1 MGFCNPVTI
10 VPRITVSQR
19 NIVLLHLYAKE
30 QLLHVI
36 VPRITVS
43 IGNIMENKRKKWT
56 HQEEVTDSL
65 VKAREK
71 RKWQLAF
78 RRYILE
84 KQSTRQYAPF
94 MGLDIETYRNYI
106 ELQFTGGLSW
116 SNFGKSWQFEHII
129 PMSFF
134 DFSNHEDMALCW
146 NFINIRVE
154 PLEKEGVNSKNILA
168 AKSYFEKLYQK
179 TGYDMCQKMVE
190 KINRLAENGM
200 PLEGE
205 IAGFISS
212 HNARIQKIT
221 TLTADEMVE
230 LNKGAFLEDILLER
244 EIIRK
249 FG

>member
-1 MGFCNPVTI
+1 
-10 VPRITVSQR
+10 
-19 NIVLLHLYAKE
+19 
-30 QLLHVI
+30 
-36 VPRITVS
+36 
-43 IGNIMENKRKKWT
+43 MENKRKKWT
-56 HQEEVTDSL
+56 HQEEVTESL

-129 PMSFF
+129 PMNYF
-134 DFSNHEDMALCW
+134 DFSNDEDMALCW

-154 PLEKEGVNSKNILA
+154 ALDKDSVNHLNIRA
-168 AKSYFEKLYQK
+168 AKPYFERLYQK
-179 TGYDMCQKMVE
+179 TGYDMCRKMLD
-190 KINRLAENGM
+190 KINSIAEVCVPKEAELAQ
-200 PLEGE
+200 
-205 IAGFISS
+205 FI
-212 HNARIQKIT
+212 NNQRDRIQKIN
-221 TLTADEMVE
+221 TLTGDEMAA
-230 LNKGAFLEDILLER
+230 LNKGTSLENILLER